1 VSGVAPLITSTQR
14 TEALVISTLI
24 QLVIMIGAAR
34 IMNLAFRRLGQP
46 GVIARYRG
54 VRPVK

>member
-1 VSGVAPLITSTQR
+1 MSGVAPLITSTQR

-34 IMNLAFRRLGQP
+34 IGDRGQEGCLGLPAEAFGP
-46 GVIARYRG
+46 ITRYS
-54 VRPVK
+54 